1 MEWTAAAADWRKFL
15 QGIKAFREETGL
27 SQMALAQRSGVS
39 RARLQMAEAGYI
51 ALREDELTA
60 IQRVFGDEIHE
71 RAIRFKTLLAQ
82 TESGFVQA
90 KA

>member
-1 MEWTAAAADWRKFL
+1 ML
-15 QGIKAFREETGL
+15 QNIKQFREEAGL
-27 SQMALAQRSGVS
+27 SQMALARRSGLS
-39 RARLQMAEAGYI
+39 RSRLQMAEAGYI

-82 TESGFVQA
+82 TESGLVRA
-90 KA
+90 